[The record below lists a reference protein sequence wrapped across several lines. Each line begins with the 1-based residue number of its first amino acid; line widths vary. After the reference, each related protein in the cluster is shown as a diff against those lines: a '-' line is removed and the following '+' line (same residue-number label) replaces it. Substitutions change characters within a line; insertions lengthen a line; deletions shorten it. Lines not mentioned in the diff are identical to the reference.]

1 MKLLA
6 FAAVLVSFS
15 LPLSAHADATGNA
28 RLSDFR
34 YELIDLDLNDGI
46 AAQVTLTDGGR
57 TVMAGYYADG
67 ADNTPPYPFEYL
79 STEGTVDLTVA
90 AGTTTGTL
98 GTNSASTSVWLY
110 GTQGSLFAEALSAS
124 SFTLTPNSRLVLHAN
139 AYIDGSEG
147 ADSASVSSASV
158 FIEYGDE
165 NFYLGDGISSYDGG
179 TASRAL
185 TVALSSRSEELSGSF
200 GFTSGAFA
208 AVTAVPEPSSYAMLG
223 IGLAGMAWRA
233 RRKAK

>member
-6 FAAVLVSFS
+6 LATVLVSFS
-15 LPLSAHADATGNA
+15 LPLSVHADATGNA

-57 TVMAGYYADG
+57 TVMAGYYANG

-98 GTNSASTSVWLY
+98 GTNSASTSVWLH
-110 GTQGSLFAEALSAS
+110 GRQGSLFAEALSAS
-124 SFTLTPNSRLVLHAN
+124 SFKQLLMKGN
-139 AYIDGSEG
+139 I
-147 ADSASVSSASV
+147 
-158 FIEYGDE
+158 IKWM
-165 NFYLGDGISSYDGG
+165 G
-179 TASRAL
+179 TRSFGASRSSCLMQRQLKSISAQWKKNL
-185 TVALSSRSEELSGSF
+185 AAHMMRKPTVALPTLGTF
-200 GFTSGAFA
+200 FA
-208 AVTAVPEPSSYAMLG
+208 LV
-223 IGLAGMAWRA
+223 AWPYL
-233 RRKAK
+233 KNH